1 MKIILKRRDFN
12 MESAPVDVD
21 FQVERYSHAAYG
33 GPKQATI
40 NIRGN
45 DLELWSMLDRIRCPI
60 EIYSEKGD
68 AVWWGYVA
76 EIEVT
81 AINPFS
87 DDHNRVNTGVSV
99 DTMFNR
105 IFVAYTQIDEGGTA
119 VSRQN
124 TTWADGTV
132 SQLVYGTK
140 ELLWT
145 KNNATSTHAEAARD
159 KKLAEVQFPVA
170 VPNFAFEATES
181 SAVFKCRG
189 WWDTLDWQYYANSGT
204 SLVDTA
210 TQAGS
215 IIAQEGQFFGTVHV
229 DGTAGIS
236 ISLYRSGD
244 TKALFEATQLLEM
257 GTTNFR
263 RMLATVDI
271 NRVVRVYE
279 EPSESTIPYLVRANG
294 DIYSAY
300 DEPLRREL
308 CPHAIWAR
316 WKDVIPPSV
325 DTSALSGPSKFF
337 IEETEYDAIND
348 QLRPLPRG
356 DLDPWDFPKVKDG

>member
-1 MKIILKRRDFN
+1 MNVILKRRDGN

-21 FQVERYSHAAYG
+21 WQVERYSHAAYG
-33 GPKQATI
+33 GPKAATI
-40 NIRGN
+40 NVKGN
-45 DLELWSMLDRIRCPI
+45 DLELWSLLDRIRCPI
-60 EIYSEKGD
+60 EIYSDKGD
-68 AVWWGYVA
+68 AVWWGYA
-76 EIEVT
+76 SEIDVT

-87 DDHNRVNTGVSV
+87 DDHNRVRMGVSV
-99 DTMFNR
+99 DSMYNR
-105 IFVAYTQIDEGGTA
+105 IFVAFTQIETGGSA

-124 TTWADGTV
+124 TIWADGTV
-132 SQLVYGTK
+132 SQYYYGIR

-145 KNNATSTHAEAARD
+145 KNDATLVHAEAARD

-170 VPNFAFEATES
+170 VPSFAWEASQS
-181 SAVFKCRG
+181 SATFKCRG
-189 WWDTLDWQYYANSGT
+189 WWDTLDWQYYANAGT

-215 IIAQEGQFFGTVHV
+215 ICSQEGQFFGTVHV
-229 DGTAGIS
+229 NFTSGITT
-236 ISLYRSGD
+236 SLYRSGD

-271 NRVVRVYE
+271 NRQVRVYE
-279 EPSESTIPYLVRANG
+279 EPSESTLPYLVRANG

-300 DEPLRREL
+300 DEPLRKEL
-308 CPHAIWAR
+308 CPHGVWAR
-316 WKDVIPPSV
+316 WKDIIPPSV

-337 IEETEYDAIND
+337 IEETEYDVQAD
-348 QLRPLPRG
+348 RLRPLPRG